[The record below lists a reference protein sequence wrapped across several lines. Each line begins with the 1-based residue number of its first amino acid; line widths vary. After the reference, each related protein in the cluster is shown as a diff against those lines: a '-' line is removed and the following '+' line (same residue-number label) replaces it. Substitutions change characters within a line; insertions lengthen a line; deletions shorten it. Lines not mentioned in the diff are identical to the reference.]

1 MKNIYKNTFGLQ
13 ISNEFLKAV
22 ELSNAKSGL
31 SLKNYSLAPLSPG
44 VVEDNCIVI
53 NKEVFKEAV
62 QKLLIEANNGPILS
76 KNVIISIPE
85 EKTFSHH
92 LEIPVEHSND
102 DEYIKKMARDYI
114 PIDLTEAV
122 IDYRPIEEESNK
134 NTIVFDFAAVQK
146 MLVKPLINIL
156 EEMGL
161 NVIGIDVS
169 KNSILRCCNNR
180 FQKNEGGYLVSYLD
194 VDKFSISVSTP
205 SGHAYS
211 LNISPDELHIA
222 EKMKRILNTN
232 NADEMVSIMKEY
244 KQDEESPEK
253 QTSLHEELKEE
264 LDVITKKTKELIK
277 AIKNLEGFNLK
288 NVYLLGRYSS
298 LPGLKKEYQAI
309 FPEAEIKTKLDYID
323 INGVAEMIF
332 SEAIGLALRSALK
345 EENEKNVNLLPVE
358 KKVEIE
364 TAKRK
369 PGITIYSI
377 FLNVGLIALMIWAG
391 IGTVNNYL
399 TYKITQQELAIYAE
413 KANNP
418 YLTQIARANQ
428 QKTQLENQII
438 TITQNIIPI
447 SDMLKR
453 LDAFNIDGISLV
465 SLDYRLNKDNKPEI
479 RLRAKVKDRETT
491 EEFISEL
498 EKIDY
503 FDEVDSPL
511 SNLVGKGDRFV
522 NIDLILNPSKIIDAY
537 GKTGENTSGPSM
549 PK

>member
-22 ELSNAKSGL
+22 ELSNGKSGL
-31 SLKNYSLAPLSPG
+31 FLRNYSLVPLSPG

-53 NKEVFKEAV
+53 NKEAFKEAV
-62 QKLLIEANNGPILS
+62 QKLITEANNGQMAS

-92 LEIPVEHSND
+92 LEIPVEYSKD

-114 PIDLTEAV
+114 PIDLTEAI

-134 NTIVFDFAAVQK
+134 NTVVFDFAAVQK

-156 EEMGL
+156 GEMGL

-180 FQKNEGGYLVSYLD
+180 FQKNDGGYLVSYLD
-194 VDKFSISVSTP
+194 VDKFSICVSMP

-211 LNISPDELHIA
+211 LSISPDELHIA
-222 EKMKRILNTN
+222 EKMKRILNTK
-232 NADEMVSIMKEY
+232 NADELFSVMNEY
-244 KQDEESPEK
+244 KQNEQSLQPEK
-253 QTSLHEELKEE
+253 QKNLQDELREE
-264 LDVITKKTKELIK
+264 LDIIMKRTKELIK
-277 AIKNLEGFNLK
+277 AIKNQEGFNLK

-298 LPGLKKEYQAI
+298 LPGLKEEYQTM
-309 FPEAEIKTKLDYID
+309 FPEAEIKTKLNYID

-332 SEAIGLALRSALK
+332 SETIGLALRSALK

-358 KKVEIE
+358 KKNEIYI
-364 TAKRK
+364 AKSTPAIK
-369 PGITIYSI
+369 TYSI
-377 FLNVGLIALMIWAG
+377 LLNIALVCLVIFAG
-391 IGTVNNYL
+391 IGAVSNYL
-399 TYKITQQELAIYAE
+399 TYKITNQELAVYVE
-413 KANNP
+413 EANNP
-418 YLTQIARANQ
+418 YLTQIARTNQ
-428 QKTQLENQII
+428 QKTMLENQIT

-447 SDMLKR
+447 SDMLKK
-453 LDAFNIDGISLV
+453 LDAFNLDGVSLV
-465 SLDYRLNKDNKPEI
+465 SLDYRLNKDNKPGI

-491 EEFISEL
+491 EVFISEL
-498 EKIDY
+498 EKTDY

-511 SNLVGKGDRFV
+511 SNLVGKGERFV
-522 NIDLILNPSKIIDAY
+522 NIDLLLNPLKIIEGY
-537 GKTGENTSGPSM
+537 GKTGSKPIM